1 MRIIKI
7 VLLAILAIPAFFI
20 LILTF
25 ASFDYF
31 YYPIIGYK
39 AENAAEASLE
49 EKYNEDFVIDESTYS
64 KPLGDDFGD
73 YHIIAH
79 PKKNPDLEVTV
90 SVGEDMEPLYD
101 TYLEMHWRDELN
113 TQFGVLYEEL
123 YGTVENY
130 SYMVNVTFPDEIEA
144 QYDHTDTYE
153 EILQKEA
160 DGIGNI
166 VFANVIL
173 ESSNNINDQLGKAY
187 EMIQHFKEQNLNYF
201 SIEIVF
207 FNENLQKQLT
217 KKERKLPYN
226 EFNFEHLDDRAA
238 RFYFSYKSEDAES
251 VKELNQLK
259 SPADLEQYVKDMN

>member
-1 MRIIKI
+1 MRIITI
-7 VLLAILAIPAFFI
+7 ALLAIPGFFI
-20 LILTF
+20 LIF
-25 ASFDYF
+25 SIASFDYF
-31 YYPIIGYK
+31 YYPIISFK

-49 EKYNEDFVIDESTYS
+49 EKYSVDFVIGESTYS

-113 TQFGVLYEEL
+113 TQFGLLYEEL

-130 SYMVNVTFPDEIEA
+130 SYMINVTFPDEIEA

-160 DGIGNI
+160 NGIGNI

-187 EMIQHFKEQNLNYF
+187 KMIQHFKEQNLKYF
-201 SIEIVF
+201 NIEIVF
-207 FNENLQKQLT
+207 FKGDLQKQV
-217 KKERKLPYN
+217 KKSDRKLSYN
-226 EFNFEHLDDRAA
+226 GFIFKHLNDRAA
-238 RFYFSYKSEDAES
+238 KFYFSYESEDAES